1 MTAETEN
8 GRETDGDEDFEGDDA
23 TDERR
28 LIGEQREETD
38 AYLATD
44 LGVVRVSI
52 TADRVGQFSLIH
64 RCSPRSVA
72 TDAETVLVATD
83 EDVLVVDDDA
93 VNSTG
98 FGPAVAVGLVEGTPL
113 AADADG
119 RVARFDDGWATVGA
133 VTDPRRFDG
142 SLLAAGDG
150 VYRVGETLEPFGLAD
165 VADVTT
171 AATGP
176 VAATADGIYHHTD
189 GAWNR
194 TFAGASTA
202 VASSGTRLAA
212 LDGEGIVAY
221 DDEWRRMD
229 PPIDAVSA
237 TDGALVTLAYGEGL
251 YSVTED
257 GTVLVYTDP
266 ELVVD
271 GRGGWRSHALGVSGV
286 VDIAIR

>member
-1 MTAETEN
+1 MTADQPDEQ
-8 GRETDGDEDFEGDDA
+8 DGDDDFEGDDA

-28 LIGEQREETD
+28 LIGTQREETD

-72 TDAETVLVATD
+72 ADEETLLVGTD
-83 EDVLVVDDDA
+83 EDVLIVEDDA
-93 VNSTG
+93 VESTG
-98 FGPAVAVGLVEGTPL
+98 FGPAVAVGLAEGTLL

-119 RVARFDDGWATVGA
+119 RVARFDDGWETVGT
-133 VTDPRRFDG
+133 VTDPRRFER
-142 SLLAAGDG
+142 SLLSAGDG
-150 VYRVGETLEPFGLAD
+150 VYRVGETLEPLELTD

-189 GAWNR
+189 GEWNR
-194 TFAGASTA
+194 TFESATTA

-212 LDGEGIVAY
+212 LDDEGILAY
-221 DDEWRRMD
+221 NDEWRRMN
-229 PPIDAVSA
+229 PPTGAVSA
-237 TDGALVTLAYGEGL
+237 TDGALVTLAYGESL
-251 YSVTED
+251 YAVTEH

>member
-8 GRETDGDEDFEGDDA
+8 GRETDGDDDFEGDDA

-28 LIGEQREETD
+28 LIGTQREETD

-52 TADRVGQFSLIH
+52 TADRVGQFSLVH

-72 TDAETVLVATD
+72 ADEETLLVGTD
-83 EDVLVVDDDA
+83 EDVLIVEDDA
-93 VNSTG
+93 VESMG
-98 FGPAVAVGLVEGTPL
+98 FGPAVAVGLAEGTLL
-113 AADADG
+113 AAGSDG
-119 RVARFDDGWATVGA
+119 RVARFDDGWETVGT
-133 VTDPRRFDG
+133 VTDPRRFEG

-150 VYRVGETLEPFGLAD
+150 VYRVGETLEPLGLTD
-165 VADVTT
+165 VMDVTT

-189 GAWNR
+189 GEWNR
-194 TFAGASTA
+194 TFRGAATA

-212 LDGEGIVAY
+212 LDDEGILAY
-221 DDEWRRMD
+221 NDEWRRMN
-229 PPIDAVSA
+229 PPTDEVSA
-237 TDGALVTLAYGEGL
+237 TGTVALAYGESL
-251 YSVTED
+251 YAVTED

-271 GRGGWRSHALGVSGV
+271 GRGGWRSHALGVAGV
-286 VDIAIR
+286 TEIAIR